1 MAQGQTA
8 PITFRPDPLMND
20 AIEEMVED
28 LQARGIPASRGS
40 VARTLLAKAL
50 GDDDQRIIAAEV
62 MRRTYRI
69 IEGASQAA
77 IRDIVAQIPGYVDE
91 AQQAG

>member
-1 MAQGQTA
+1 
-8 PITFRPDPLMND
+8 MND

-28 LQARGIPASRGS
+28 LLAKGIPASRGS

-62 MRRTYRI
+62 MRRSYRI
-69 IEGASQAA
+69 IEDATQHAV
-77 IRDIVAQIPGYVDE
+77 RDIVAQIPDYVDE
-91 AQQAG
+91 AQRAG